1 MKNPIA
7 IEVII
12 QKPIDEVWM
21 CFNNPQDIINW
32 NFAHESWCCPSAEN
46 DLRKGGS
53 FKYRM
58 EAKDQSFGFDLKG
71 IYDEVIPHEKIQY
84 YLEDQRKVIVYFEE
98 IENTSTKITENFEPE
113 SENPIEMQQQGW
125 QQILFN
131 FKNYT
136 ENETK

>member
-21 CFNNPQDIINW
+21 CFNNPQNIINW

-84 YLEDQRKVIVYFEE
+84 NLEDQRKVIVYFEE
-98 IENTSTKITENFEPE
+98 IENTSTKITEIFEPE
-113 SENPIEMQQQGW
+113 SENPIEMQEQGW
-125 QQILFN
+125 LSILTN

-136 ENETK
+136 EKQ